1 MIVYPAID
9 LIGGRVVRLEKGDF
23 GRETRYEI
31 DALNLARRYE
41 AAGATW
47 LHVVDL
53 DGARSGESGNL
64 AAIERIARSTGLK
77 VQSGGG
83 VRGPAEFER
92 LLGAGVARVVIGSL
106 AIKDPSA
113 VRKVAALHGNHRITL
128 ALDARAD
135 AAGIFRVAT
144 AGWQA
149 LESAPLS
156 ETLAGFAG
164 EGFADFLITDIDR
177 DGMLAGPNVE
187 LYAQLREQV
196 PGAAIQASG
205 GVQGL
210 ADLAA
215 LRQIGVAG
223 VVIGKALLEGR
234 FTVEEALA
242 P

>member
-1 MIVYPAID
+1 VIVYPAID
-9 LIGGRVVRLEKGDF
+9 LIDGRVVRLEKGDF

-31 DALNLARRYE
+31 DALELARRYE

-53 DGARSGESGNL
+53 DGARSGESGHL
-64 AAIERIARSTGLK
+64 AAIERIARSTGLM
-77 VQSGGG
+77 VQAGGG

-113 VRKVAALHGNHRITL
+113 VRRIAARHGSHRITL

-135 AAGIFRVAT
+135 AAGVFRVAT

-210 ADLAA
+210 ADLKA

-234 FTVEEALA
+234 FSVEEALA